1 MPATDPR
8 RRRFLKG
15 LAAAPLLA
23 GAAVA
28 ATRLGSYAAV
38 MRPGGRGSST
48 GRCASCGADDHMMLD
63 LSCPASP
70 EVSPT

>member
-28 ATRLGSYAAV
+28 TTRLGSHAAL
-38 MRPGGRGSST
+38 MRPGARGSSSE
-48 GRCASCGADDHMMLD
+48 RCASCGADDHMMLD

-70 EVSPT
+70 EVTAT